1 MRLST
6 RVTAAATAVALAV
19 TLSACSS
26 DDVNVGDGAGD
37 VAKVE
42 PATPAASPPEDARPA
57 GTVVPAVAGS
67 SLAQAGS
74 TVAVLGDDGVVRLHT
89 APGAADTPAPREV
102 AATQVS
108 ALVADD
114 DGFLIASPQQVARVA
129 VDGTVT
135 PVAESQGEV
144 LSLGVAG
151 DRILVGTADG
161 HLRVLTRSGELQR
174 DIHDFVRVDEILVA
188 PASADWGDRAVVI
201 DRAQSIV
208 APVDIA
214 TGERKAALRAGNGV
228 TEGVVDS
235 FGRVL
240 VSNTRD
246 GEILGFFGQPIVM
259 RFRFP
264 VAASPYALAW
274 DDTQKL
280 LWVSTT
286 GDNVAIAFD
295 LSTGEPRERARI
307 ATVGQVAAMS
317 TDPSNGMLYLLSARG
332 DGLQAVART
341 AVDAAR

>member
-6 RVTAAATAVALAV
+6 RVTAAATAVVLAV

-57 GTVVPAVAGS
+57 GTVVPAAAGS

-341 AVDAAR
+341 AVDTAR